1 MMTNRLFLRLSDRW
15 ALAHNSANW
24 TVMQWRPQKW
34 RAVSYVSSSKAVLMR
49 VLDEEGAVITP
60 DAKAAI
66 DNMPMT
72 FKQWIRQ
79 RDCQERR
86 TAK

>member
-1 MMTNRLFLRLSDRW
+1 
-15 ALAHNSANW
+15 
-24 TVMQWRPQKW
+24 
-34 RAVSYVSSSKAVLMR
+34 MR